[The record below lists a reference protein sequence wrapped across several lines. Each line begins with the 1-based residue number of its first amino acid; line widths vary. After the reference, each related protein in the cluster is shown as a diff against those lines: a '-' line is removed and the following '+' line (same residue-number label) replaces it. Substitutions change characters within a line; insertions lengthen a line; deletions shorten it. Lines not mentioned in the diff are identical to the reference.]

1 MQEMRERKVKVAH
14 HRSGLMLW
22 AWVFVLGVI
31 VIRGDS
37 RSLRPPRPKMF
48 RACGEYLFTVYCFY
62 VVELSPPSCL
72 RLFKN
77 YHRRDPQFTGGLKA
91 ACRG

>member
-48 RACGEYLFTVYCFY
+48 RACAEYLFSLLF
-62 VVELSPPSCL
+62 L
-72 RLFKN
+72 RSRTFASFLFK
-77 YHRRDPQFTGGLKA
+77 TV
-91 ACRG
+91 